1 MAETYEPYATR
12 EDMQELRSDLI
23 DRIGAIR
30 SDLIDRIGTVRSDLI
45 DRIGAVETRLTDR
58 ISRLDGLLTIMVRL
72 TLITTAAVLAGA
84 IKIIFFSG

>member
-1 MAETYEPYATR
+1 MTVSEPF
-12 EDMQELRSDLI
+12 
-23 DRIGAIR
+23 
-30 SDLIDRIGTVRSDLI
+30 DLI

>member
-12 EDMQELRSDLI
+12 EDMQEL
-23 DRIGAIR
+23 
-30 SDLIDRIGTVRSDLI
+30 RSDLI

>member
-23 DRIGAIR
+23 DRIG
-30 SDLIDRIGTVRSDLI
+30 T
-45 DRIGAVETRLTDR
+45 VETRLTDR